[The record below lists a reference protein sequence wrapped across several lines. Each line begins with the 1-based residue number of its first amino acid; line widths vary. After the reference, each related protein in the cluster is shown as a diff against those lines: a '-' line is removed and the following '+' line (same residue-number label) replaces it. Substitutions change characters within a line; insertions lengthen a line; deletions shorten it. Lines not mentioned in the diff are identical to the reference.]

1 MFFIRLCLSVVRDE
15 RPASSAGLLEKFFV
29 LAALLAALLL
39 ASFFFRT
46 PSAETLCVFTECL
59 TLRCFCFLST
69 NAVQM
74 TPDDPD
80 NTRSACLSSYSTFS
94 SLISLFCQTLLDHP
108 RRATSSIKA
117 LLIIGESFIFFKH
130 FSAHSTLVKVSFSFS
145 LIYCPTTPDG
155 ASWSLLLP
163 PV

>member
-15 RPASSAGLLEKFFV
+15 RPTSSAGLLEKFFV
-29 LAALLAALLL
+29 LAALLP
-39 ASFFFRT
+39 ASFFFWT
-46 PSAETLCVFTECL
+46 PSAETLCIFMECL

-94 SLISLFCQTLLDHP
+94 SLMSLFCQTLLDHP
-108 RRATSSIKA
+108 QRATSSIKA
-117 LLIIGESFIFFKH
+117 LLIIGESLIFLSIFLHIPLWLKSVFH
-130 FSAHSTLVKVSFSFS
+130 FL
-145 LIYCPTTPDG
+145 
-155 ASWSLLLP
+155 
-163 PV
+163 

>member
-29 LAALLAALLL
+29 LAALLP

-46 PSAETLCVFTECL
+46 PSAETLCVFTECWA
-59 TLRCFCFLST
+59 LRCFCFLST

-80 NTRSACLSSYSTFS
+80 NTRSACLSSYSTSFQFDKFVLS
-94 SLISLFCQTLLDHP
+94 D
-108 RRATSSIKA
+108 TSGPPTARDKFNQAIA
-117 LLIIGESFIFFKH
+117 NYWGVINFFKAFFCTFH
-130 FSAHSTLVKVSFSFS
+130 F
-145 LIYCPTTPDG
+145 G
-155 ASWSLLLP
+155 
-163 PV
+163 